1 MIRDTLLVCCVV
13 ICLVLFYR
21 MYVLNQKINTLEEK
35 VSVVD
40 NFSQSIFN
48 FVTSKA
54 DNKEEVKEEVKEVT
68 YSNNTGSSQNNKLS
82 SIVENNTNDDDTESE
97 SEPNVY
103 NINNV
108 AKDDTKSETVE
119 SKELLSE
126 MVSELKESLIKTNTE
141 NLNNDL
147 NQIQEL
153 KQELKQESSSNEL
166 FTLLNNVSTEN
177 IVSMD
182 TSVENVQTDKSSK
195 KKEEDLNKM
204 NLTDLKSLA
213 KKKNIQI
220 LINNKP
226 KKKETLIQ
234 DLLAVM

>member
-1 MIRDTLLVCCVV
+1 
-13 ICLVLFYR
+13 

>member
-1 MIRDTLLVCCVV
+1 
-13 ICLVLFYR
+13 
-21 MYVLNQKINTLEEK
+21 MYVLNQKINNLEEK
-35 VSVVD
+35 VSVLD
-40 NFSQSIFN
+40 NFTQSIFN

-54 DNKEEVKEEVKEVT
+54 EGKEDEKEVT
-68 YSNNTGSSQNNKLS
+68 YSNTQNKLS
-82 SIVENNTNDDDTESE
+82 TIVENNSNDEENDTETE

-103 NINNV
+103 NTVNV
-108 AKDDTKSETVE
+108 AKDETKSETVE

-153 KQELKQESSSNEL
+153 KQELKQESSVSSNEL

-204 NLTDLKSLA
+204 NLTELKSLA
-213 KKKNIQI
+213 KKKNIPI
-220 LINNKP
+220 LTNNKP

-234 DLLAVM
+234 DLLTVM

>member
-1 MIRDTLLVCCVV
+1 M
-13 ICLVLFYR
+13 
-21 MYVLNQKINTLEEK
+21 
-35 VSVVD
+35 
-40 NFSQSIFN
+40 
-48 FVTSKA
+48 
-54 DNKEEVKEEVKEVT
+54 
-68 YSNNTGSSQNNKLS
+68 
-82 SIVENNTNDDDTESE
+82 
-97 SEPNVY
+97 
-103 NINNV
+103 
-108 AKDDTKSETVE
+108 SETFE
-119 SKELLSE
+119 SKEILSE

-204 NLTDLKSLA
+204 TLAEIKALA
-213 KKKNIQI
+213 KIKNIS
-220 LINNKP
+220 L
-226 KKKETLIQ
+226 
-234 DLLAVM
+234 

>member
-54 DNKEEVKEEVKEVT
+54 DNKEEAKEEVT
-68 YSNNTGSSQNNKLS
+68 YSNNTVLSPNNKLS
-82 SIVENNTNDDDTESE
+82 PIVETNTNDDDTDTETE

-103 NINNV
+103 NTNNV
-108 AKDDTKSETVE
+108 AKDETKSETIE

-177 IVSMD
+177 IVSPF
-182 TSVENVQTDKSSK
+182 NVPVSIKQ
-195 KKEEDLNKM
+195 E
-204 NLTDLKSLA
+204 
-213 KKKNIQI
+213 
-220 LINNKP
+220 
-226 KKKETLIQ
+226 
-234 DLLAVM
+234 